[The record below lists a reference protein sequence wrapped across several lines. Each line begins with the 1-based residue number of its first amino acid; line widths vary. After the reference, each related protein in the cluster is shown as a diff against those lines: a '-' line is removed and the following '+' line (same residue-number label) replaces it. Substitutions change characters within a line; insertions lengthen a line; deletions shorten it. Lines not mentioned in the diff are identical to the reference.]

1 MIQKTILFF
10 ALLITMSNYGQKQQ
24 ASPYSFFGIGNN
36 FLSKTVEENTMGG
49 IGTALSIPGS
59 LNFSNPAA
67 LSGLRF
73 TTYSLAVINSSNWV
87 TDQNTTQ
94 KSSIFSLSYLGLG
107 IPIGDR
113 GGLTAGIRARTG
125 VGYNMYATDA
135 TNALS
140 TYAYEGSGGAS
151 SLFVAGG
158 YQIAKGFS
166 LGLEAAFIFGEIEHV
181 VTEQQDGISYDSRE
195 KSNSS
200 LRGIETKL
208 GLFYTS
214 KIGKTKNL
222 NLGLTIANNSEID
235 ITETSVFYKE
245 FFSGDSEEIKLTLD
259 PVMYYGTVVN
269 PLNTTVAV
277 AYGNRSKWQTS
288 FEYSF
293 NKAQSFS
300 GEALSITQEV

>member
-1 MIQKTILFF
+1 M
-10 ALLITMSNYGQKQQ
+10 
-24 ASPYSFFGIGNN
+24 
-36 FLSKTVEENTMGG
+36 
-49 IGTALSIPGS
+49 
-59 LNFSNPAA
+59 
-67 LSGLRF
+67 
-73 TTYSLAVINSSNWV
+73 
-87 TDQNTTQ
+87 
-94 KSSIFSLSYLGLG
+94 
-107 IPIGDR
+107 
-113 GGLTAGIRARTG
+113 
-125 VGYNMYATDA
+125 
-135 TNALS
+135 
-140 TYAYEGSGGAS
+140 
-151 SLFVAGG
+151 FVAGG

-200 LRGIETKL
+200 LRSIETKL

-235 ITETSVFYKE
+235 ITETSVFYKG
-245 FFSGDSEEIKLTLD
+245 FFSGDSEAIKLTLD

-300 GEALSITQEV
+300 GEALINNTRGVTYIDYSRLSFGGYYIPKFNSLTRYFERVVYRYGLKYENTGMQFSGVPLKDLGISFGVGLPLGKGLTHLNVGFEYGVKGKVSDVLIEEEYFNIRMSISLGDKWFRKRRID